1 MLAGFALGI
10 SRWVLNSEATCGD
23 KDVGSF
29 YCMDFNH
36 MVLIIFA
43 VASAVTIVVSLLT
56 VRPLETQLQG
66 TCATAAA
73 TTGTAVGCSGLSA
86 LDPMHRRMLL
96 DSGELLLAIMLVLC
110 VGFGYSAEPTRFFY
124 GIASSK
130 VLMRVVKKTGR
141 TRGCRLDSQRS
152 RSLEVPFTSPASWAR
167 SAPGRR
173 DRWALIECGTAPI
186 QSVTL

>member
-110 VGFGYSAEPTRFFY
+110 VGFGYSAEPTRGGQTTISGGVLCILCTGAVVVVAHLGMY
-124 GIASSK
+124 G
-130 VLMRVVKKTGR
+130 VLLWNRKQQG
-141 TRGCRLDSQRS
+141 LDESC
-152 RSLEVPFTSPASWAR
+152 EE
-167 SAPGRR
+167 
-173 DRWALIECGTAPI
+173 DRAHSGVQT
-186 QSVTL
+186 